1 MAGGA
6 GIAGA
11 GGVDDAGAFSPW
23 NNDFGPCRK
32 AITPSDR
39 EVTMN
44 KIADQ
49 VVARERAVAAPRG
62 PNAVWLPCP
71 LKAAAI
77 SEPLPLCS
85 NTTIIKNK
93 HTTT

>member
-1 MAGGA
+1 
-6 GIAGA
+6 
-11 GGVDDAGAFSPW
+11 
-23 NNDFGPCRK
+23 
-32 AITPSDR
+32 
-39 EVTMN
+39 MN